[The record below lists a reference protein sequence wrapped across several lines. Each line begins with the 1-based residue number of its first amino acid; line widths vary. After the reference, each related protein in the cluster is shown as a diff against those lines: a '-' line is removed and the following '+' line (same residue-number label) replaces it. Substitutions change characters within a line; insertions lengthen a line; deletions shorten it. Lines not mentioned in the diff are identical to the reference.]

1 MDDLRWRV
9 LPTPALSPL
18 STAPRWIQR
27 HGDLPLW
34 DSLEI
39 CMTMQ
44 WQRCITMHYMDN
56 IWQYPQETVYRSLS
70 HQCRPKDIW
79 HGSQKTSHL
88 QWTYHFFDHMD
99 GSKRWYADEHQHSCS
114 YQILVNKCSMMF
126 IPPRYGIIM
135 HYIIG
140 NYSVYFRIW

>member
-1 MDDLRWRV
+1 MTWGGGCSQHPHYRLWARPQDGSSDTEICPYGTALKFAWLCNGKDA
-9 LPTPALSPL
+9 LPCITWIIYDNILKKRSIGVYRINA
-18 STAPRWIQR
+18 APRIS
-27 HGDLPLW
+27 DM
-34 DSLEI
+34 E
-39 CMTMQ
+39 
-44 WQRCITMHYMDN
+44 
-56 IWQYPQETVYRSLS
+56 V
-70 HQCRPKDIW
+70 K
-79 HGSQKTSHL
+79 KTSHL